1 MRPADHTHAA
11 RVQAP
16 VNRIRARPLTS
27 YRVRGSYAVL
37 VGTPFDPQPA
47 A

>member
-16 VNRIRARPLTS
+16 VNRIRARP
-27 YRVRGSYAVL
+27 
-37 VGTPFDPQPA
+37 
-47 A
+47 

>member
-16 VNRIRARPLTS
+16 VNRIRARPL
-27 YRVRGSYAVL
+27 
-37 VGTPFDPQPA
+37 
-47 A
+47 

>member
-16 VNRIRARPLTS
+16 VNRIRARPLT
-27 YRVRGSYAVL
+27 
-37 VGTPFDPQPA
+37 
-47 A
+47 

>member
-27 YRVRGSYAVL
+27 
-37 VGTPFDPQPA
+37 
-47 A
+47 